1 MLFRPAVAEL
11 YTAQVLATIRK
22 QRPMRN
28 TRRRGSALRR
38 QRPER
43 RHNIEAVFTPGSTF
57 MPTVEQDKPRS
68 SEQTSSAK
76 LPDREEIQALIERAA
91 GSPVL
96 VTANP
101 ERDANIVKM
110 NLQSKGM
117 NPTQAETTVRDLQ
130 QEYAVTFPARGL
142 GACLAVLREFDNQ
155 STLYLTPLVRKLS
168 NDENLKGEFRRFEA
182 LRSGA
187 MCQTEGVLG
196 EMGFSMSRGQG
207 ESMSNY
213 RTRLQERERVAA
225 TYSEGVAALLYLRD
239 ASLSGDAQ
247 RIAES
252 QQLITAV
259 RDERVSEKRPIL
271 APIIAALDRALQVPQ
286 SALKEIKDEAAV
298 HEIVKGWV
306 KEMQR
311 PAAQ

>member
-1 MLFRPAVAEL
+1 
-11 YTAQVLATIRK
+11 
-22 QRPMRN
+22 
-28 TRRRGSALRR
+28 
-38 QRPER
+38 
-43 RHNIEAVFTPGSTF
+43 

-76 LPDREEIQALIERAA
+76 LPDREELQALIERAA
-91 GSPVL
+91 GSSVL
-96 VTANP
+96 VTTNP

-110 NLQSKGM
+110 NLQAKGM
-117 NPTQAETTVRDLQ
+117 NAAQADAKVLDLQ
-130 QEYAVTFPARGL
+130 QEYAITFPTQGL
-142 GACLAVLREFDNQ
+142 GGCLVVLRDFDSQ
-155 STLYLTPLVRKLS
+155 SALYLTPVVRKLS

-196 EMGFSMSRGQG
+196 EMGFSMARDQG
-207 ESMSNY
+207 ESKSSY
-213 RTRLQERERVAA
+213 LTRLEERERVAA

-247 RIAES
+247 RIADS
-252 QQLITAV
+252 RQLVTAV

-286 SALKEIKDEAAV
+286 SVLKEIKDEAAV
-298 HEIVKGWV
+298 HETVKGWV